1 MKSDNILAALND
13 IDPELI
19 EDAEGQHKP
28 SRMVVFLKWGAVAAV
43 VCVISAF
50 ALGYFLAEQQS
61 NPSIP
66 IYPNALYTAAEIGDF
81 FGGTYAEGGTSSYR
95 TVYVSSSDFLDFHHS
110 VPTSAYLPIYHR
122 NTEIGSLDQN
132 AFAQFAD
139 RCLQQ
144 ITNELGIQT
153 PSYEIKRQTDYT
165 GRETLSLSN
174 YHHDGYDF
182 YAAQNV
188 SYHHFSFNADSSA
201 WREIRLGDI
210 AIEVDQ
216 TKSNEEIIDSLSPI
230 AEKLFS
236 IFGEDFSDV
245 KVLRVFDNDSEY
257 GVTHLIIY
265 FYNESDHPLN
275 SIMDVPHS
283 DYIQLEFRNYQH
295 SLGGIVSDT
304 ILQDVDVRYYQFRTD
319 TKELY
324 PVSKQAATISLQEA
338 EALLYNGYVFGGHSC
353 PLCMSMQEK
362 VDFHNYDFVDIVYLS
377 SYSRDLAPKEF
388 LPFYAFYKKI
398 GTAKNGNEIYA
409 LTYVP
414 AIEVSGYEEYFKS
427 QEANHRN

>member
-1 MKSDNILAALND
+1 
-13 IDPELI
+13 
-19 EDAEGQHKP
+19 
-28 SRMVVFLKWGAVAAV
+28 
-43 VCVISAF
+43 
-50 ALGYFLAEQQS
+50 
-61 NPSIP
+61 
-66 IYPNALYTAAEIGDF
+66 
-81 FGGTYAEGGTSSYR
+81 
-95 TVYVSSSDFLDFHHS
+95 
-110 VPTSAYLPIYHR
+110 
-122 NTEIGSLDQN
+122 
-132 AFAQFAD
+132 
-139 RCLQQ
+139 
-144 ITNELGIQT
+144 
-153 PSYEIKRQTDYT
+153 
-165 GRETLSLSN
+165 
-174 YHHDGYDF
+174 
-182 YAAQNV
+182 
-188 SYHHFSFNADSSA
+188 
-201 WREIRLGDI
+201 
-210 AIEVDQ
+210 
-216 TKSNEEIIDSLSPI
+216 
-230 AEKLFS
+230 
-236 IFGEDFSDV
+236 
-245 KVLRVFDNDSEY
+245 
-257 GVTHLIIY
+257 
-265 FYNESDHPLN
+265 
-275 SIMDVPHS
+275 MDVPHS